1 MPAQNNRL
9 LNLLLRQVNKVDT
22 RSSSAINLVKP
33 IVPGTGSA
41 PRTASN
47 KPPIAPQKLSL
58 PGIEKISA
66 RVTNGKLIA
75 NSASGSTHNNLP
87 TQPPPTLANT
97 HLALVDGVTPGKVNP
112 GQPQAQASTPPT
124 LLQTL
129 LQMVPKLADIDAQR
143 IKQWFEFASLIRAP
157 KTRSSASLSTDSLQT
172 LKPLVDKNAF
182 SRELELSLQPRTKS
196 TAANETPTVK
206 PMPQETL
213 LAQVRDGV
221 KLVEQAL
228 SQNLLQRASLGMQ
241 HETQQPLSLNFA
253 LPFIDQQEVKPLHV
267 DLQQRDQPQE
277 DKDKSWDIRLS
288 FELADLGPVACHIFL
303 QGEAVAVSFYCE
315 KSHTRIRVE
324 QALPELKQQLSVAGF
339 TAGEFH
345 SFPGKPVQPQTSTAT
360 SYTESL
366 IDIEV

>member
-1 MPAQNNRL
+1 
-9 LNLLLRQVNKVDT
+9 VDT
-22 RSSSAINLVKP
+22 RSSTTANLVKP
-33 IVPGTGSA
+33 TAPSPGSA
-41 PRTASN
+41 PHTAPN
-47 KPPIAPQKLSL
+47 KLPIAAQKLSS
-58 PGIEKISA
+58 PGIEKTSA
-66 RVTNGKLIA
+66 GATNDKHIA
-75 NSASGSTHNNLP
+75 ANASGSTNNSLP
-87 TQPPPTLANT
+87 AQPRPALRNIHP
-97 HLALVDGVTPGKVNP
+97 ALVHGNTPRGINP
-112 GQPQAQASTPPT
+112 GQPQAQASAPPT

-129 LQMVPKLADIDAQR
+129 LQMVPKLADIDAQQ

-157 KTRSSASLSTDSLQT
+157 KTGYSASISTDSLQT
-172 LKPLVDKNAF
+172 LKQLVDKDAF
-182 SRELELSLQPRTKS
+182 RRELELTLQPRSKS
-196 TAANETPTVK
+196 PATSETPTVK
-206 PMPQETL
+206 SMPQEIL
-213 LAQVRDGV
+213 LAQVRDGI

-241 HETQQPLSLNFA
+241 HETQQPPSLNFA

-267 DLQQRDQPQE
+267 DLEQRDQPQE

-303 QGEAVAVSFYCE
+303 QGEAVTASFYCE

-324 QALPELKQQLSVAGF
+324 QALPELKQQLSAAGF

-360 SYTESL
+360 SYSESL